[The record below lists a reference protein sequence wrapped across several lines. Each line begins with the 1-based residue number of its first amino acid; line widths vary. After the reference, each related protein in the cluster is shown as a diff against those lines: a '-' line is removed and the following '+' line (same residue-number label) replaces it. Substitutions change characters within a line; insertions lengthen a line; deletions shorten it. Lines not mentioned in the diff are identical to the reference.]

1 MLKNGSDPRE
11 LILRAK
17 EGDSQAFALLY
28 DEYYTPV
35 FRYLYGRLRDKD
47 QANDL
52 AQTVFLKVYEAK
64 DRLEATAT
72 PLKYFFTVAR
82 NSLIDY
88 WRKKKTIRLDDDED
102 AWQNI
107 PDKSA
112 GQIEI
117 VESLEMSV
125 YVRRALDKL
134 NEDDQEI
141 IILKYFNGFSAR
153 EISEQIGI
161 REDAVRQRQSRA
173 LKLLKTI
180 LNPVK
185 YGPEEAP

>member
-1 MLKNGSDPRE
+1 MLNNGGDPRDL
-11 LILRAK
+11 LIRAK

-52 AQTVFLKVYEAK
+52 AQTVFLKVYEALG
-64 DRLEATAT
+64 RVEVRET

-88 WRKKKTIRLDDDED
+88 WRKKKTLRLDDNDD
-102 AWQNI
+102 ARQNI
-107 PDKSA
+107 PDKSG

-117 VESLEMSV
+117 LESMEMSV
-125 YVRRALDKL
+125 FVKRALDNL
-134 NEDDQEI
+134 NDDDQEI

-153 EISEQIGI
+153 EIGEQIGI
-161 REDAVRQRQSRA
+161 SEDAVRQRQCRA
-173 LKLLKTI
+173 LKLLKEI
-180 LNPVK
+180 L
-185 YGPEEAP
+185 GPLKDASPLI